1 MIRKAEEREMTG
13 NGEERR
19 GGVEVEEEEEEQGSP
34 ATWER
39 AID

>member
-13 NGEERR
+13 NGEERKM
-19 GGVEVEEEEEEQGSP
+19 QGSP
-34 ATWER
+34 ITWDR